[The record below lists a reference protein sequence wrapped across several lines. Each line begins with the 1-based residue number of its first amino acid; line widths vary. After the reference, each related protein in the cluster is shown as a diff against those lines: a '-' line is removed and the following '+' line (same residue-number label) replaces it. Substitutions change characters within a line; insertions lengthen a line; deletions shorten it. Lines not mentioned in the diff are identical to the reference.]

1 MTDEQTDIATNC
13 RILLFDVIQ
22 SLRHLP
28 VLGLREHDGEGPG
41 GDPHHGKDEGGDG
54 GVDVSQGGHSGGQ
67 RPAHLE
73 HYHFV
78 FRFYF
83 IRYTLDT
90 SEEEPTPAARTVVG
104 ISSPDVIKTSKH

>member
-54 GVDVSQGGHSGGQ
+54 GVDVSQGGHRGGEGPAYLGDQGGGAHSCSPHGGRHQLSWEKYKQRFNVLSHSG
-67 RPAHLE
+67 E
-73 HYHFV
+73 
-78 FRFYF
+78 
-83 IRYTLDT
+83 
-90 SEEEPTPAARTVVG
+90 
-104 ISSPDVIKTSKH
+104 ISN